1 MYDIGLVVHLIFS
14 HESDCKKCLLCNYL
28 WNININNININEI
41 LISPGLN
48 SLLSTECQGLICLI
62 MQENH
67 SNNVNDG
74 NFPFSNWIIFGGGEK

>member
-1 MYDIGLVVHLIFS
+1 MILVWLS
-14 HESDCKKCLLCNYL
+14 TWYL
-28 WNININNININEI
+28 VMNQTVKSVYCAIICEI
-41 LISPGLN
+41 LISPVLN

-67 SNNVNDG
+67 TNIVNDG

>member
-1 MYDIGLVVHLIFS
+1 MDQWMYDIGLAVHLIFS
-14 HESDCKKCLLCNYL
+14 HESENQTVKSVYCAII
-28 WNININNININEI
+28 WEI
-41 LISPGLN
+41 LTSPVLN